1 LTDSLN
7 DLSFRAL
14 FDAVVDA
21 MLLVD
26 DAGHVVLANPAAQQ
40 ILGYT
45 QDELS
50 GLAVEMLMPPRYRKQ
65 HRHYRASFF
74 SKPEKRS
81 MGDGKELA
89 ALSRNDK
96 ELKLDIGLSPIKV
109 QKKIYI
115 LVTFNVA
122 ERRHAAEEALRTS
135 EERLRLAKQ
144 AANLGIYDCDCKR
157 KIIYW
162 DEKMRELWGRSD
174 ETVTYEEFTAA
185 IHPEDRAARKAA
197 FNYATA
203 IDATSDG
210 GFNAEYRIINPING
224 IERWI
229 ASTGRVYFENGC
241 AHRLVGVVRD
251 VTEQKNLQKKL
262 QVQRDETEN
271 LFKQQVAARTAS
283 AIAHELNQPLT
294 AVSAYSEVALRA
306 LHNDA
311 IDADNLKKALEG
323 CVEQAQRAG
332 RSLHELLAFLQ
343 KSEIKTE
350 RLNLNDLINEALNIA
365 RNDGYGEFYPVLQLE
380 QNLPAVQGNRTQVQK
395 VLVNLFR
402 NAVEAMRIADAP
414 SSKITI
420 LVQSLAEKNMALVI
434 IQDSGPGLD
443 KVMAKHVF
451 EPFFSTKPNG
461 IGMGLAISRSLI
473 EANGGQLWVDP
484 DAKPGAK
491 FYFTLPLAP

>member
-26 DAGHVVLANPAAQQ
+26 DTGHVLLANPAAQQ
-40 ILGYT
+40 LFGYT

-65 HRHYRASFF
+65 HRRYRASFF
-74 SKPEKRS
+74 KKPEKRS
-81 MGDGKELA
+81 MGDGKKLTV
-89 ALSRNDK
+89 LSRDGK
-96 ELKLDIGLSPIKV
+96 ELMLDIGLSPIKM
-109 QKKIYI
+109 QKKICI
-115 LVTFNVA
+115 LATFNFPHQRLQV
-122 ERRHAAEEALRTS
+122 EEALRAS

-144 AANLGIYDCDCKR
+144 AANLGIYDCDCKH

-162 DEKMRELWGRSD
+162 DEKMRELWGSSV
-174 ETVTYEEFTAA
+174 ESVTYEEFTAT
-185 IHPEDRAARKAA
+185 IHPEDRAARQAA
-197 FNYATA
+197 FNGAT
-203 IDATSDG
+203 DASSHG

-224 IERWI
+224 IESWI

-251 VTEQKNLQKKL
+251 VTEQKNLQKRL
-262 QVQRDETEN
+262 QAQRDETEN
-271 LFKQQVAARTAS
+271 IFKQQVAARTAS

-294 AVSAYSEVALRA
+294 AISAYSEVALHA

-311 IDADNLKKALEG
+311 FNTDNLKKALEG

-343 KSEIKTE
+343 KGEIKTE
-350 RLNLNDLINEALNIA
+350 QLNLNDLINEALDIA
-365 RNDGYGEFYPVLQLE
+365 SNDGYGGFYPVLQLE

-402 NAVEAMRIADAP
+402 NAVEAMRVADAP

-443 KVMAKHVF
+443 QVMAKRVF

-461 IGMGLAISRSLI
+461 IGMGLAISRALI

-484 DAKPGAK
+484 DARPGAK
-491 FYFTLPLAP
+491 FHFTLPFAP